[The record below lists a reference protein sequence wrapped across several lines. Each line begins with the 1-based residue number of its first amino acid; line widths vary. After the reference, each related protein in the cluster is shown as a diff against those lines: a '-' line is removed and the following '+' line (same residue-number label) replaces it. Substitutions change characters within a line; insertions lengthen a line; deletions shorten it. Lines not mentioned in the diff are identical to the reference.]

1 MAIRRL
7 FLKCFTYGKAQAGDN
22 PANFRPLKARLPSTP
37 DRP

>member
-1 MAIRRL
+1 MTIRRL

-22 PANFRPLKARLPSTP
+22 PANIRPLKAGLSSNP